1 MSNGVNQP
9 SLRILNDE
17 IKKEKESVRGT

>member
-9 SLRILNDE
+9 SLRILGNE